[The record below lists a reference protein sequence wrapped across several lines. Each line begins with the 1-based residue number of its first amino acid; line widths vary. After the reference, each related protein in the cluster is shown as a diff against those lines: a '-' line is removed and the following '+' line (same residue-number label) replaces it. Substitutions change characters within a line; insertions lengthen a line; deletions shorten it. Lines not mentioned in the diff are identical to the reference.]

1 MTAQGTIKIMAYR
14 CLFVLIGLL
23 GLGQTGFV
31 VPVKSETIVPI
42 IDAATGQ
49 LYGGVSGNNWLS
61 AEDTEDFV
69 KKKLIFHAYARDGSF
84 LQNTTMHSAQTSEG
98 CSNPTFLP
106 KESLPQNA
114 VTLVGAPWNAA
125 LRKPREL
132 DTSSPIY
139 REALTFWLR
148 EQGVDDL
155 QPNLSQLWRI
165 DLEGDGRDEVLIA
178 AVRHRGSETSTQAGD
193 YSLLLL
199 RKLIDGVVVTF
210 PVILDFFLEIC
221 IAECALEQHEIISVL
236 DLNGD
241 GKLEIITRS
250 SGYESITQ
258 TVFSIEDFRI
268 KKRLE
273 WTCGS

>member
-1 MTAQGTIKIMAYR
+1 MTAQATIKIMAYR
-14 CLFVLIGLL
+14 SLFVLIGLF
-23 GLGQTGFV
+23 GLGETGFV

-61 AEDTEDFV
+61 AENTEVFV
-69 KKKLIFHAYARDGSF
+69 KNKLNFRVYSKDGNF
-84 LQNTTMHSAQTSEG
+84 LRNTTLYPVQTSEI
-98 CSNPTFLP
+98 CSNPAFRP
-106 KESLPQNA
+106 KESLPQNS

-125 LRKPREL
+125 SRKPREL
-132 DTSSPIY
+132 DRSSPIY
-139 REALTFWLR
+139 RQALTSWLR
-148 EQGVDDL
+148 EQGVDDS

-178 AVRHRGSETSTQAGD
+178 AARHRGSETSTQAGD

-210 PVILDFFLEIC
+210 PVILDFFSETC
-221 IAECALEQHEIISVL
+221 IAECALERHEIINVL

-241 GKLEIITRS
+241 GKLEIITKS

-258 TVFSIEDFRI
+258 TIFSIEDFRI